1 MAWSSLA
8 CLAFLGSAAF
18 SGFPSIPGMLP
29 GYPCLLNVQYLS
41 CPLNVNSLF
50 STHCSNSHG
59 PLHVW
64 FSSVAQSSPTLCDP
78 MSCSMPGLP
87 VHHQLPESTQPLSI
101 ESVMPSNHLYIHRCK
116 RLWGT
121 YQWQQFK
128 AKKLGRSDE
137 SGIIAAK
144 VGICAVRR
152 PHSSSKPLT
161 HCTYIYIRQPTC
173 GHQPC

>member
-1 MAWSSLA
+1 MW
-8 CLAFLGSAAF
+8 
-18 SGFPSIPGMLP
+18 P
-29 GYPCLLNVQYLS
+29 YLET
-41 CPLNVNSLF
+41 VF
-50 STHCSNSHG
+50 EE
-59 PLHVW
+59 VIQ
-64 FSSVAQSSPTLCDP
+64 FSSVAQSCLTLCDP

-144 VGICAVRR
+144 VEICAVRR

-173 GHQPC
+173 GHQPCWGYRWLILVNQRGSSNSKEGD